1 MARIKGKGIPND
13 SKGNSNSSHHPLDE
27 CDQLNALYE
36 WVNLKTNATNYIT
49 FRVPHEDEIL
59 PTIFGQTMNDIN
71 RCVKLLLRGR
81 CHVCI

>member
-1 MARIKGKGIPND
+1 MTAKATVI
-13 SKGNSNSSHHPLDE
+13 STHHLLDE

-36 WVNLKTNATNYIT
+36 WVNLKTNAINYIT
-49 FRVPHEDEIL
+49 FRVPHEDEML
-59 PTIFGQTMNDIN
+59 LTIFGQTVNDIN